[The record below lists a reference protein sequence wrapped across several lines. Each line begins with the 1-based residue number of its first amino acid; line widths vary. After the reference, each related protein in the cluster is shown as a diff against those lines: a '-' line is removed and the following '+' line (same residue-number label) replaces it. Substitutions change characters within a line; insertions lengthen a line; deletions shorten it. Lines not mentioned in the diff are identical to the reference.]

1 MTDAIQS
8 NLYLANQPVQQKQTG
23 SSSLGK
29 DDFLKILITQLQ
41 NQDPTSP
48 MEDKEFISQ
57 MAQFST
63 LEQMTNMSTSIEE
76 FLQAVQS
83 ESPILKGSEL
93 IGKTVSWMDE
103 TNKEKEA
110 VVKATSVKDGKLTFM
125 LDDESNTTLTL
136 NDILSVTR

>member
-1 MTDAIQS
+1 MTNKVQS
-8 NLYLANQPVQQKQTG
+8 DLYLANQRVQQKQTG
-23 SSSLGK
+23 TSSLGK

-63 LEQMTNMSTSIEE
+63 LEQMTNMSTSMEK
-76 FLQAVQS
+76 FLQVVQS

-93 IGKTVSWMDE
+93 IGKTVSWVDE
-103 TNKEKEA
+103 TNKESEA

-125 LDDESNTTLTL
+125 LDDESHTTLTL
-136 NDILSVTR
+136 DDILSVTR

>member
-8 NLYLANQPVQQKQTG
+8 NLYLANQPEQQKQTG

-63 LEQMTNMSTSIEE
+63 LEQMTNMSTSIEG